1 MGGTTPLH
9 PLQLCRD
16 TGYLMLWCTRSL
28 LRFPGWSSMSRI
40 LPSQACPDPSPRSS
54 LGSICGS
61 HLPMQKQT
69 LLFIW
74 RDSLDDFASLLSK
87 ITSRSLGLQKA
98 RRKMSVAGSTLNLRL
113 SSQEKRRKKVQPYAW
128 DRKGKTATLWAKLAH
143 QCLPQAARSLGSR
156 NQKVSLPA
164 CTDIH

>member
-9 PLQLCRD
+9 PLQPCRD

-28 LRFPGWSSMSRI
+28 LRFLGWSSMSRI

-61 HLPMQKQT
+61 HLPMPKQNP
-69 LLFIW
+69 LFIW
-74 RDSLDDFASLLSK
+74 RDSLGDFASLLSK

-98 RRKMSVAGSTLNLRL
+98 RVWKISVAGPTLNLRL
-113 SSQEKRRKKVQPYAW
+113 SSQEEKEE
-128 DRKGKTATLWAKLAH
+128 KGPAV
-143 QCLPQAARSLGSR
+143 CLRQEREDSNPMG
-156 NQKVSLPA
+156 
-164 CTDIH
+164 